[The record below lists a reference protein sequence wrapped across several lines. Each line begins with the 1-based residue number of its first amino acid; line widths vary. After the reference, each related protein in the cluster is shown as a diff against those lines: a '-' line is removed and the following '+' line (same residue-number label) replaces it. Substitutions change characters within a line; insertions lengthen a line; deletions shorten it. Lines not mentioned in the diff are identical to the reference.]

1 MTLAGMCG
9 VRQDGANTGNAYQ
22 RSVLQTTEEAM
33 TPRTAQLEPVAASKT
48 RWSWLQSAAEMA
60 ALYLG
65 AWSDP
70 AFPFAVSGPR
80 APRVATRSPAP
91 APSSIGAARS
101 FTLTTMN
108 RWGAAGCAD
117 DVAAVVSE
125 LLTNALR
132 HALPPPDAARGP
144 AQSRPIRLGLLDLG
158 SCVLCA
164 VADPSAQ
171 TPVPRE
177 PDWLA
182 ESGRGLQVVATLS
195 SHWGFCVAPDL
206 QGKVVWATFGAAP
219 ESRLSAPPAEILALA
234 GQAWS
239 HATGHGRPQAP
250 SEPAPAGTLASPRRA
265 DDPLTGGCLCLEER
279 QCRPW
284 PAYRGAH
291 AVTGGRGGHPLR

>member
-108 RWGAAGCAD
+108 RWGA
-117 DVAAVVSE
+117 
-125 LLTNALR
+125 
-132 HALPPPDAARGP
+132 